1 MSGKAPE
8 SGTGPPPTDPPGA
21 GQVLNASIH
30 VFISYASQDA
40 AVSGAL
46 VEALERHGV
55 RCWIAPRDVKA
66 GAQYADAIIRAISGA
81 KFIVLVLSESAIASS
96 HVSREIERASSKK
109 RPIIALRIDAAPLTP
124 ALEYFLSESQWVEA
138 QTGRMETAYAKLI
151 DDIRDPARTAPRN
164 TRAASLE
171 VSAATAGAAHPKSRF
186 NWIPLAAG
194 TVFVVAALLVY
205 KFWISGHVAQEKP
218 LATPSLAPAAG
229 VPAQPTISEKSVA
242 VLPFVDMSEKKD
254 QEYFSDGLSE
264 QLIDMLT
271 KIPELRVPA
280 RTSSFYFK
288 GKQTTIQDIAKAL
301 SVAHV
306 LEGSVRKSG
315 NHLRITAQ
323 LVRADNG
330 YHLWSETYDRQ
341 LNDIFKV
348 QDDIAGA
355 VVKALKVTL
364 VGGSLPESAG
374 TQNIEAYNLLLQARS
389 MVRHANEPAD
399 FKRVA
404 EYLRR
409 AVYADP
415 QFANA
420 WADLCGVLLSEAITE
435 AIPFDVPPD
444 PQLIEDARR
453 SAKQALKLNSA
464 LPDPHLAYSAILW
477 NVDFDLRGAEA
488 QIQQAL
494 ELAPNSAAVLVF
506 AALPPMYRG
515 QLDKALEFAQ
525 KSVAI
530 DPVDPGVYSEL
541 DFINYFAGK
550 YPEALAANR
559 KMFDLNPGAHTEYHS
574 RAAFILLAKGDPA
587 AALREIESD
596 KEVREDC
603 SCLVLAYDA
612 LGRKGE
618 ADAALANLE
627 KHHTNYN
634 AYQIALVYAN
644 RGELDQAFGWL
655 DRAYRQRDG
664 QLLGLKVSPWTKNLR
679 SDPRFNALIRK
690 LGLQD

>member
-8 SGTGPPPTDPPGA
+8 SGTGPPPTDPPA
-21 GQVLNASIH
+21 AVQVPNASTH

-40 AVSGAL
+40 TVAGAL
-46 VEALERHGV
+46 VEALEQNGV
-55 RCWIAPRDVKA
+55 KCWIAPRDVKA
-66 GAQYADAIIRAISGA
+66 GAQYADAIVRAISGA
-81 KFIVLVLSESAIASS
+81 KAVVLVLSESAAASS
-96 HVSREIERASSKK
+96 HVSREIERASSRK

-164 TRAASLE
+164 TPAASLE
-171 VSAATAGAAHPKSRF
+171 VSAATARAAHRKLRSK
-186 NWIPLAAG
+186 WILLAAG
-194 TVFVVAALLVY
+194 TGFVVAALLVY
-205 KFWISGHVAQEKP
+205 KIWISSHGAQEKP
-218 LATPSLAPAAG
+218 VATTSLAAAAG
-229 VPAQPTISEKSVA
+229 VPAQPTISEKSIA

-341 LNDIFKV
+341 LDDVFKV
-348 QDDIAGA
+348 QDEIAGA
-355 VVKALKVTL
+355 VVKALKISL
-364 VGGSLPESAG
+364 MGGSLPESTG
-374 TQNIEAYNLLLQARS
+374 TQNIEAYNLYLQARS
-389 MVRHANEPAD
+389 MLRHANEPAD
-399 FKRVA
+399 YERVV

-409 AVYADP
+409 AVDADP

-420 WADLCGVLLSEAITE
+420 WALLSRALIGEALSS
-435 AIPFDVPPD
+435 DVPNH
-444 PQLIEDARR
+444 QLIEEARR
-453 SAKQALKLNSA
+453 TAKQALKLNSA
-464 LPDPHLAYSAILW
+464 LSGPHLAYGSILW
-477 NVDFDLRGAEA
+477 GVDLDIRGADAEF
-488 QIQQAL
+488 QQAL
-494 ELAPNSAAVLVF
+494 KLDPNSPD
-506 AALPPMYRG
+506 ALRWADTLPMYRG
-515 QLDKALEFAQ
+515 QFDKALELAQ
-525 KSVAI
+525 KSIAI
-530 DPVDPGVYSEL
+530 DPVDAGVYL
-541 DFINYFAGK
+541 DLTLIYYFAGK
-550 YPEALAANR
+550 YPEALAAYR
-559 KMFDLNPGAHTEYHS
+559 KMLDLDPGSYRNEIV
-574 RAAFILLAKGDPA
+574 AFILLAKGDAA
-587 AALREIESD
+587 AALSEIESH
-596 KEVREDC
+596 KEVRKNC

-627 KHHTNYN
+627 KHHANDT
-634 AYQIALVYAN
+634 AYEIGLVYAN
-644 RGELDQAFGWL
+644 RGELDQAFGWF
-655 DRAYRQRDG
+655 DRAYRQRETV
-664 QLLGLKVSPWTKNLR
+664 LFNLKFSPWTKNLR
-679 SDPRFNALIRK
+679 SDPRFNALLRK
-690 LGLQD
+690 LGLLD